1 MATAF
6 HFLTSNRFLGVVV
19 VGVARPVSAVV
30 VSMSMSMEVIG
41 FGYIMGDVDQRTN
54 GRQNGLEQDAKM
66 QRRMTNVL
74 AITSLY
80 SIVQEPHM
88 EGTALLHVHGVSAFN
103 LEHD

>member
-1 MATAF
+1 M
-6 HFLTSNRFLGVVV
+6 
-19 VGVARPVSAVV
+19 VGVARPASAVV

-54 GRQNGLEQDAKM
+54 GRISWTLWQNGLEQDAKM